1 MHDEKMKEK
10 VLIHPVIKMV
20 NIDVY
25 VENFFD
31 VHVQFILLI

>member
-1 MHDEKMKEK
+1 MEK

-25 VENFFD
+25 VENIFD
-31 VHVQFILLI
+31 VHVPFIFLF